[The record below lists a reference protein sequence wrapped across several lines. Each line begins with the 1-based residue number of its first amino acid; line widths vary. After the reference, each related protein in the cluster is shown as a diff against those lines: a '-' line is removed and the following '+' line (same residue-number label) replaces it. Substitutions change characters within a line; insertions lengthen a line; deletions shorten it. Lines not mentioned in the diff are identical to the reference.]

1 MRLLFGAI
9 ILFGN
14 VFLTNYLAS
23 LGDTFHVGK
32 DNGLE
37 FKIFS
42 LCVCASLYF
51 YILSKK
57 LRFLP
62 VGFFVGL
69 GIYILLFIFYMV
81 TDDIGWDFHF
91 IGNHLIV
98 AAMVFIF
105 GILVF
110 YRNLGKWF
118 LKSD

>member
-51 YILSKK
+51 YILSKE
-57 LRFLP
+57 LRFLLA
-62 VGFFVGL
+62 GFFVGL

-81 TDDIGWDFHF
+81 TDNIGWNFHF

-98 AAMVFIF
+98 AGLVFIF
-105 GILVF
+105 GILF
-110 YRNLGKWF
+110 F
-118 LKSD
+118 LKTRSKQ